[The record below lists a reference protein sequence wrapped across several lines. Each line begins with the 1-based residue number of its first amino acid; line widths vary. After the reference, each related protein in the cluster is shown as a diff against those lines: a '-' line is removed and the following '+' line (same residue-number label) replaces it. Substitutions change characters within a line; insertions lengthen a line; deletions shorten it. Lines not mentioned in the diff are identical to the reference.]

1 MGHLCRVVI
10 KLGKIAKHLGTGIIH
25 SVSLKLSKF
34 KGAG

>member
-1 MGHLCRVVI
+1 MGHLCGVVI
-10 KLGKIAKHLGTGIIH
+10 KLGKIAQDLGTGIIN